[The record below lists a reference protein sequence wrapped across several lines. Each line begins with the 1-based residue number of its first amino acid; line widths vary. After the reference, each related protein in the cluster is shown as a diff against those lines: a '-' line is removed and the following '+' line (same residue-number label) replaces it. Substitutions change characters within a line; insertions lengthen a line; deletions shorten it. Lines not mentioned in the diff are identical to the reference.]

1 MKIHHKDTKGTKL
14 KPIDQPRMDA
24 NKNKFSVP
32 IRPTRHC
39 KALRALAYCILGP
52 HLTQVILTDIHS
64 RKFAFIPRFEIWFR
78 LSVLC
83 VFVVN

>member
-1 MKIHHKDTKGTKL
+1 MKLHHKDTKGTKL

-39 KALRALAYCILGP
+39 KALHALAYCILGP
-52 HLTQVILTDIHS
+52 HLTQAILTDMYS
-64 RKFAFIPRFEIWFR
+64 RKFASIRGLKFGF
-78 LSVLC
+78 VL
-83 VFVVN
+83 VSFVSLW